1 MAVTVESYVQSDANV
16 QSARKKL
23 EQISAE
29 YSQLQGAL
37 VPPGA
42 GKTAEQV
49 KTRLDKLKKEV
60 NNAKKAVAAAEQKA
74 TAYFNKNKSTIIKQ
88 EEQKQESSARA
99 KLEEAK
105 RSRDI
110 LVSSNQPTSQL
121 DAVIAD
127 LEARVSKTGQYAP
140 PAPKAKEGKAPAA
153 VAPFNLQTYS
163 AEVNKLVANAGKTIA
178 IMTPEQRLSLSQQL
192 KDAGYLNAATGNYS
206 PELINAYATALTDT
220 ITRST
225 DFNREYNL
233 KELLAAKKLELAGIP
248 TSGVGGPKKTTYTE
262 IGVSDPTDIQRTA
275 NTVYQSLLGRDLD
288 PKEVASIVKKVQTI
302 QRNNPPKTIVEP
314 DANGNQIRRTI
325 PGPDIVQV
333 ITDVAKGLPEFKQRR
348 ADERNLILQSLQET
362 AVANGLDL
370 NTNFNPKTVDAWVT
384 RIQNGEKEDIF
395 SNLIRQTAKVGLP
408 DSVKQ
413 MLDNG
418 IDLQTIYSP
427 YRSMMASTL
436 EVNPAAIQL
445 NDPTLRMAIGPDK
458 EMSLYE
464 YQRQLRQD
472 PRWQYTNR
480 AREEVSSAALK
491 VLKDFGF
498 QG

>member
-23 EQISAE
+23 EQVSAE

-49 KTRLDKLKKEV
+49 KARLAKLKKEV

-74 TAYFNKNKSTIIKQ
+74 TTYFNQNKSTIIKKA
-88 EEQKQESSARA
+88 EQKQEASVRTR
-99 KLEEAK
+99 LEEAQQ
-105 RSRDI
+105 SREV
-110 LVSSNQPTSQL
+110 LVANNQPTSQL

-127 LEARVSKTGQYAP
+127 LEAQVSKTGQYAP

-153 VAPFNLQTYS
+153 APFNLQTYS

-206 PELINAYATALTDT
+206 QGLIDAFRIALNDT
-220 ITRST
+220 ITRS
-225 DFNREYNL
+225 DDYGREYNL
-233 KELLAAKKLELAGIP
+233 KELLAARKLELAGVP
-248 TSGVGGPKKTTYTE
+248 TAGVGGPKKTTYTE

-302 QRNNPPKTIVEP
+302 QKNNPPKTVVET
-314 DANGNQIRRTI
+314 DANGNQVRRTI

-333 ITDVAKGLPEFKQRR
+333 ITDVAKGLPEFKQRK
-348 ADERNLILQSLQET
+348 AGERNLILQSLQET

-395 SNLIRQTAKVGLP
+395 GNLIRQTAKVGLP

-458 EMSLYE
+458 EMSLYD